1 MDLRMPKPPSD
12 PEVVPD
18 PRNDRRQ
25 RRRFSVEEKLRIVRE
40 AEKCTERGE
49 LSALLRR
56 EGLYASHLQ
65 HWRTQLERQGVE
77 GLAPKKAGRKPV
89 LDAKDRRIQQLER
102 RQARLEKK
110 LELAN
115 KVIALQV
122 KAHEVLGIALPRIE
136 DE

>member
-1 MDLRMPKPPSD
+1 MDLRMPKPPWN

-40 AEKCTERGE
+40 AEKSASAVSC
-49 LSALLRR
+49 ALLRR

-65 HWRTQLERQGVE
+65 HWGTQLEREGVE
-77 GLAPKKAGRKPV
+77 DLAPKKAGRKPL

-102 RQARLEKK
+102 SHARLE
-110 LELAN
+110 
-115 KVIALQV
+115 
-122 KAHEVLGIALPRIE
+122 RSSSSRTR
-136 DE
+136 